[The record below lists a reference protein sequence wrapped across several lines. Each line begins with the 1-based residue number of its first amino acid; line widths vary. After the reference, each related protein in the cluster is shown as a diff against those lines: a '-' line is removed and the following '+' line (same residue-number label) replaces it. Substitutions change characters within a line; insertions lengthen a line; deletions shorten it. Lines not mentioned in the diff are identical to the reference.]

1 MAVSKRFILF
11 IACALTTML
20 SAQNTERE
28 QQFTYYY
35 YAAHDAIE
43 YRNYDKAFVLLHFC
57 EQLNP
62 NDGRTKEQLGMI
74 YSALQ
79 KRDTAQNYFAEA
91 YRLAPDD
98 CWRYYT
104 VALLQSPAK
113 KDQAL
118 ARKVM
123 ETVVKRNP
131 KDIVAIGF
139 LQDMYL
145 EDNRWSKSLK
155 LQDRLDALRGY
166 DASSALKR
174 YHIYLKWGK
183 ATQAVQAID
192 DYLDFD
198 PTSVYFLLFRAEIY
212 LKANRNEDAFRLC
225 LKMAK
230 LFPLSEDEYKAVK
243 DNQYCAY
250 YLAHIKS
257 FEADSLAQIGQ
268 KENCLATYEE
278 ALYLYPQDV
287 HIMNDFAY
295 RIALFGGDL
304 TRAEQMSAACIKAE
318 PDNPYF
324 LDTYGWI
331 LHLRGQ
337 NALAL
342 FYLRKALENTLDP
355 EVRAVAEEHINE
367 IKSEK

>member
-1 MAVSKRFILF
+1 
-11 IACALTTML
+11 ML
-20 SAQNTERE
+20 GLIVLSIFNFQFSISAQNAERE

-62 NDGRTKEQLGMI
+62 NDGRTKEQLGVI
-74 YSALQ
+74 YLALH

-98 CWRYYT
+98 CWRYY
-104 VALLQSPAK
+104 ALSLLQSPRK

-131 KDIVAIGF
+131 KDIAAIGF
-139 LQDMYL
+139 LQDMYI
-145 EDNRWSKSLK
+145 EDNKWSSALK
-155 LQDRLDALRGY
+155 LQDRLDALQGY
-166 DASSALKR
+166 NANSALTR
-174 YHIYLKWGK
+174 YRIYTRWGK

-192 DYLDFD
+192 DYLAYD
-198 PTSVYFLLFRAEIY
+198 PTSMYFLLFRADIY
-212 LKANRNEDAFRLC
+212 LRANRHEDAFKLC

-230 LFPLSEDEYKAVK
+230 LFPLSEEEYRAVK
-243 DNQYCAY
+243 QNPFCAY

-257 FEADSLAQIGQ
+257 YEADSLAVIGQ
-268 KENCLATYEE
+268 IEDSFATYEE
-278 ALYLYPQDV
+278 ALFLNPNDAY
-287 HIMNDFAY
+287 IMNNYAY
-295 RIALFGGDL
+295 RMALNGGDL
-304 TRAEQMSAACIKAE
+304 MRAEQMSAECIKAE
-318 PDNPYF
+318 PNNPYY

-342 FYLRKALENTLDP
+342 FYLRKALENTDDP
-355 EVRAVAEEHINE
+355 EVKAVTQEHINE
-367 IKSEK
+367 INGQ